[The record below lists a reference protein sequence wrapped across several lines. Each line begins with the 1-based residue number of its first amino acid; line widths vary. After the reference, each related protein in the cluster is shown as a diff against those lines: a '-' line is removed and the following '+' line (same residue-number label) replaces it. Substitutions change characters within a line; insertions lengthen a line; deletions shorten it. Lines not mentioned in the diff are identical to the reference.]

1 GGVST
6 TGGGSG
12 DLAPDAKPLDRN
24 RLPIMMMPGGGSG
37 LLSALLVEMDGF
49 SLEHG
54 WWARQKNAF
63 YRNILRRKPPKP
75 ERRVLTI
82 GATNRIEALDPAM
95 LRPGRFD
102 KKIRVDAPDL
112 EGRRDIIEYYLSKI
126 AHDESMDPVILAS
139 ETPFYTPADIKYL
152 LNE

>member
-1 GGVST
+1 G
-6 TGGGSG
+6 
-12 DLAPDAKPLDRN
+12 A
-24 RLPIMMMPGGGSG
+24 GSG

-54 WWARQKNAF
+54 WWARKKNWF
-63 YRNILRRKPPKP
+63 YRNILRRKLPKP

-82 GATNRIEALDPAM
+82 GATNRIQALDAAM

-112 EGRRDIIEYYLSKI
+112 EGRRDIIEYYLSKM
-126 AHDESMDPVILAS
+126 AHDETMDPLI
-139 ETPFYTPADIKYL
+139 
-152 LNE
+152 